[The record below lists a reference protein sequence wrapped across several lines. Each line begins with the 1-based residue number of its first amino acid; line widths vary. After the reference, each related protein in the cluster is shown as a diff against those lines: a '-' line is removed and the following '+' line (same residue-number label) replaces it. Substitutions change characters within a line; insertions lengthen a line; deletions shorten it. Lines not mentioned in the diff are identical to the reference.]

1 LWDITEVDAT
11 PALHGTAAA
20 WLAESQAHA
29 DQVAG
34 LDPPGAFA
42 KRHAERG

>member
-1 LWDITEVDAT
+1 VT
-11 PALHGTAAA
+11 PAFRDTAAA

-29 DQVAG
+29 DELAQ
-34 LDPPGAFA
+34 LEPPGAFA